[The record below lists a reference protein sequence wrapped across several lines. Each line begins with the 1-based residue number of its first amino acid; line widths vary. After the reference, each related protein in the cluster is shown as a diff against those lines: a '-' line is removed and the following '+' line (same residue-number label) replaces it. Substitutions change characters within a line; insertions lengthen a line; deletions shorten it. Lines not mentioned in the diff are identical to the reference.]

1 MFDKVV
7 FAGGGHRCWWQAG
20 FWEVLRAEIEL
31 RPRVIGAV
39 SMGAFMACLVHA
51 NDTRRALAWYE
62 RELAGVRS
70 NMAWVN
76 LFRKD
81 EPLFRQGGIYRKAMR
96 ALLGGEHFR
105 QLMWQAPEIRVACAV
120 APAALSDRQLD
131 RLGWRE
137 ARRDARLVPASLHAK
152 PERAEIFVPLVKR
165 LQDCRT
171 EREMCDLLQA
181 SSAYP
186 PLVPAVEFEGERVV
200 TGELVDPVPVDLV
213 ADVPGQTLVLTT
225 RTYNRKTPVFAME
238 GRIYVQPSA
247 PVPVASWDF
256 TSARRFQQTYELG
269 RQDAEAFLKLFGLG
283 AFRTDVQF
291 GGAMLAG
298 GQWGDEAR
306 VDTVMDDDGGA
317 GAGSAG
323 AGSAGSGSAG
333 SGRGGGSGR
342 AAGAGGTAG
351 ADGASGTAGAAG
363 VPGVDGG
370 VDDAAAGAG
379 DGTARARDG
388 KAARDTNRAGFDRD
402 GVAEGGAAEGA
413 AVAGVGAAGAGIAG
427 ASGEQTGAGAG
438 ARDARSARADA
449 SQADGAGTRGPGRAE
464 AGSGQVAGGA
474 RGDGGVRRDG
484 AGRSAEADRTGG
496 SGAGRGSMA
505 ADDRAAAG
513 SASTDDRRRVG
524 IGSAPDGRMS
534 AGGGRDAIPADADGD
549 LIDDT
554 PLTLT
559 DGHTLGEP
567 SDKLFERAG
576 RLPPRSAN
584 GGGRKEDGQR
594 AGDGKRRGEG
604 ARGDSGGDDGR
615 GDGGRGDGGRGDDGR
630 GDDGRG
636 DDGRGDTGRGVGAR
650 KAEHARKRGR
660 KTEK

>member
-323 AGSAGSGSAG
+323 AGPAGSGSDRA
-333 SGRGGGSGR
+333 GGSGR
-342 AAGAGGTAG
+342 AV
-351 ADGASGTAGAAG
+351 GTAGAAG
-363 VPGVDGG
+363 ASGTGG
-370 VDDAAAGAG
+370 GAGAAGAAGAG
-379 DGTARARDG
+379 DGAARARDG
-388 KAARDTNRAGFDRD
+388 KVARDTNRAGFDRD
-402 GVAEGGAAEGA
+402 GVAEGGAAEGG
-413 AVAGVGAAGAGIAG
+413 GVAGAGVAG
-427 ASGEQTGAGAG
+427 AGAPGVSGEHTDAAAG

-449 SQADGAGTRGPGRAE
+449 SQADGAGTRGPGRVNI
-464 AGSGQVAGGA
+464 GSGQVAGGA
-474 RGDGGVRRDG
+474 RGDG
-484 AGRSAEADRTGG
+484 AGRSAEADRTA
-496 SGAGRGSMA
+496 GAGRGSMA
-505 ADDRAAAG
+505 ADDGAAAG
-513 SASTDDRRRVG
+513 SDFVDDGRRVG

-534 AGGGRDAIPADADGD
+534 AGVGRDAIPADADGD
-549 LIDDT
+549 LIDDI

-584 GGGRKEDGQR
+584 GGRKEDGPR

-604 ARGDSGGDDGR
+604 ARGDHDRDSDR
-615 GDGGRGDGGRGDDGR
+615 GDGGRGD
-630 GDDGRG
+630 
-636 DDGRGDTGRGVGAR
+636 TARGVGAR

>member
-269 RQDAEAFLKLFGLG
+269 RQDAEAFLRLFGLG

-306 VDTVMDDDGGA
+306 VDTVMDDDGGV

-323 AGSAGSGSAG
+323 AGPAGSGSAG

-370 VDDAAAGAG
+370 VDAAAAGGGAGAAGAG
-379 DGTARARDG
+379 DGAARARDG
-388 KAARDTNRAGFDRD
+388 KVARDTNRAGFDRD
-402 GVAEGGAAEGA
+402 GVAEGGAAEGG
-413 AVAGVGAAGAGIAG
+413 GVAGAGVAG
-427 ASGEQTGAGAG
+427 AGAPGVSGEHTDAAAG

-449 SQADGAGTRGPGRAE
+449 SQADGAGTRGPGRVNI
-464 AGSGQVAGGA
+464 GSGQVAGGA
-474 RGDGGVRRDG
+474 RGDGRARRDG
-484 AGRSAEADRTGG
+484 AGRSAEADRTA
-496 SGAGRGSMA
+496 GAGRGSMA
-505 ADDRAAAG
+505 ADDGAAAG
-513 SASTDDRRRVG
+513 SDFVDDGRRVG

-534 AGGGRDAIPADADGD
+534 AGVGRDAIPADADGD
-549 LIDDT
+549 LIDDI

-584 GGGRKEDGQR
+584 GGRKEDGPR

-604 ARGDSGGDDGR
+604 ARGDRGRDGDRDSDR
-615 GDGGRGDGGRGDDGR
+615 GDGGRGDTARGD
-630 GDDGRG
+630 
-636 DDGRGDTGRGVGAR
+636 GAR
-650 KAEHARKRGR
+650 KAGHARKSGR

>member
-306 VDTVMDDDGGA
+306 VDTVMDDDGGV

-323 AGSAGSGSAG
+323 AGPAGSGSAGSGSAG

-413 AVAGVGAAGAGIAG
+413 AVAGVGAGVGAAGAGIAG
-427 ASGEQTGAGAG
+427 ASGEHTGAAAG

-449 SQADGAGTRGPGRAE
+449 SQADGAGTRGPGRVNI
-464 AGSGQVAGGA
+464 GSGQVAGGA
-474 RGDGGVRRDG
+474 RGDGRARRDG
-484 AGRSAEADRTGG
+484 AGRSAEADRTA
-496 SGAGRGSMA
+496 GAGRGSMA
-505 ADDRAAAG
+505 ADDGAAAG
-513 SASTDDRRRVG
+513 SDFVDDGRRVG

-534 AGGGRDAIPADADGD
+534 VGGGRDAIPADADGD
-549 LIDDT
+549 LIDDM

-584 GGGRKEDGQR
+584 GGRKEDGPR

-604 ARGDSGGDDGR
+604 ARGDRGRDGDRDSDR
-615 GDGGRGDGGRGDDGR
+615 GDGGRGDTARGD
-630 GDDGRG
+630 
-636 DDGRGDTGRGVGAR
+636 GAR
-650 KAEHARKRGR
+650 KAGHARKSGR

>member
-323 AGSAGSGSAG
+323 AGSAGSGSVGSGSAG

-388 KAARDTNRAGFDRD
+388 KVARDTNRAGFDRD
-402 GVAEGGAAEGA
+402 GVAEGGAAKGG
-413 AVAGVGAAGAGIAG
+413 GVAGAGVAG
-427 ASGEQTGAGAG
+427 AGAPGVSGEHTDAAAG
-438 ARDARSARADA
+438 ARDARSARVDA
-449 SQADGAGTRGPGRAE
+449 SQADGAGTRGPGRVNI
-464 AGSGQVAGGA
+464 GSGQVAGGA
-474 RGDGGVRRDG
+474 RGDGRARRDG
-484 AGRSAEADRTGG
+484 AGRSAEADRTA
-496 SGAGRGSMA
+496 GAGRGSMA
-505 ADDRAAAG
+505 ADDGAAAG
-513 SASTDDRRRVG
+513 SDFVDDGRRVG

-534 AGGGRDAIPADADGD
+534 AGVGRDAIPADADGD
-549 LIDDT
+549 LIDDI

-584 GGGRKEDGQR
+584 GGRKEDGPR

-604 ARGDSGGDDGR
+604 ARGDRGRDGDRDSDR
-615 GDGGRGDGGRGDDGR
+615 GDGGRGDTARGD
-630 GDDGRG
+630 
-636 DDGRGDTGRGVGAR
+636 GAR
-650 KAEHARKRGR
+650 KAGHARKSGR

>member
-370 VDDAAAGAG
+370 VDAAAAGGGAGAAGAG
-379 DGTARARDG
+379 DGAARARDG
-388 KAARDTNRAGFDRD
+388 KVARDTNRAGFDRD
-402 GVAEGGAAEGA
+402 GVAEGGAAEGG
-413 AVAGVGAAGAGIAG
+413 GVAGAGAPG
-427 ASGEQTGAGAG
+427 VSGEHTDAAAG

-449 SQADGAGTRGPGRAE
+449 SQADGAGTRGPGRVNI
-464 AGSGQVAGGA
+464 GSGQVAGGA
-474 RGDGGVRRDG
+474 RGDGRARRDG
-484 AGRSAEADRTGG
+484 AGRSAEADRTA
-496 SGAGRGSMA
+496 GAGRGSMA
-505 ADDRAAAG
+505 ADDGAAAG
-513 SASTDDRRRVG
+513 SDFVDDGRRVG

-534 AGGGRDAIPADADGD
+534 AGVGRDAIPADADGD
-549 LIDDT
+549 LIDDI

-584 GGGRKEDGQR
+584 GGRKEDGPR

-604 ARGDSGGDDGR
+604 ARGDRGRDGDRDSDR
-615 GDGGRGDGGRGDDGR
+615 GDGGRGDTARGD
-630 GDDGRG
+630 
-636 DDGRGDTGRGVGAR
+636 GAR
-650 KAEHARKRGR
+650 KAGHARKSGR

>member
-323 AGSAGSGSAG
+323 AGSAGSGSVGSGSAG

-363 VPGVDGG
+363 VDGG
-370 VDDAAAGAG
+370 VDAAAAGGGAGAAGAG
-379 DGTARARDG
+379 DGAARARDG
-388 KAARDTNRAGFDRD
+388 KVARDTNRAGFDRD
-402 GVAEGGAAEGA
+402 GVAEGGAAKGG
-413 AVAGVGAAGAGIAG
+413 GVAGAGVAG
-427 ASGEQTGAGAG
+427 AGAPGVSGEHTDAAAG
-438 ARDARSARADA
+438 ARDARSARVDA
-449 SQADGAGTRGPGRAE
+449 SQADGAGTRGPGRVNI
-464 AGSGQVAGGA
+464 GSGQVAGGA
-474 RGDGGVRRDG
+474 RGDGRARRDG
-484 AGRSAEADRTGG
+484 AGRSAEADRTA
-496 SGAGRGSMA
+496 GAGRGSMA
-505 ADDRAAAG
+505 ADDGAAAG
-513 SASTDDRRRVG
+513 SDFVDDGRRVG

-534 AGGGRDAIPADADGD
+534 AGVGRDAIPADADGD
-549 LIDDT
+549 LIDDI

-584 GGGRKEDGQR
+584 GGRKEDGPR

-604 ARGDSGGDDGR
+604 ARGDRGRDGDRDSDR
-615 GDGGRGDGGRGDDGR
+615 GDGGRGDTARGD
-630 GDDGRG
+630 
-636 DDGRGDTGRGVGAR
+636 GAR
-650 KAEHARKRGR
+650 KAGHARKSGR

>member
-269 RQDAEAFLKLFGLG
+269 RQDAEAFLRLFGLG

-306 VDTVMDDDGGA
+306 VDTVMDDDGGV

-323 AGSAGSGSAG
+323 AGPAGSGSAG

-370 VDDAAAGAG
+370 VDAAAAGAG

-402 GVAEGGAAEGA
+402 GVAEGGAAEGG
-413 AVAGVGAAGAGIAG
+413 GVAGAGVAG
-427 ASGEQTGAGAG
+427 AGAPGVSGEHTDAAAG

-449 SQADGAGTRGPGRAE
+449 SQADGAGTRGPGRVNI
-464 AGSGQVAGGA
+464 GSGQVAGGA
-474 RGDGGVRRDG
+474 RGDGRARRDG
-484 AGRSAEADRTGG
+484 AGRSAEADRTA
-496 SGAGRGSMA
+496 GAGRGSMA
-505 ADDRAAAG
+505 ADDGAAAG
-513 SASTDDRRRVG
+513 SDFVDDGRRVG

-534 AGGGRDAIPADADGD
+534 AGVGRDAIPADADGD
-549 LIDDT
+549 LIDDI

-584 GGGRKEDGQR
+584 GGRKEDGPR

-604 ARGDSGGDDGR
+604 ARGDRGRDGDRDSDR
-615 GDGGRGDGGRGDDGR
+615 GDGGRGDTARGD
-630 GDDGRG
+630 
-636 DDGRGDTGRGVGAR
+636 GAR
-650 KAEHARKRGR
+650 KAGHARKSGR

>member
-70 NMAWVN
+70 NMAWLN

-120 APAALSDRQLD
+120 APASLSDRQLD

-186 PLVPAVEFEGERVV
+186 PLVPPVEFEGERVV

-306 VDTVMDDDGGA
+306 VDTVMDDGAA

-323 AGSAGSGSAG
+323 AGSAGGTGSAAG
-333 SGRGGGSGR
+333 KGVTAGADVGTGTNGAGGAGRVAGAGGAVGVGGV
-342 AAGAGGTAG
+342 AGAGGTVGVSSVAG
-351 ADGASGTAGAAG
+351 ADGVAARGRDDRLAQDANRPGAARDGVTEHGDAEGDGVTGRSAETDRAAGSGTAGSFVTA
-363 VPGVDGG
+363 
-370 VDDAAAGAG
+370 DD
-379 DGTARARDG
+379 
-388 KAARDTNRAGFDRD
+388 
-402 GVAEGGAAEGA
+402 E
-413 AVAGVGAAGAGIAG
+413 AVAVPAF
-427 ASGEQTGAGAG
+427 
-438 ARDARSARADA
+438 
-449 SQADGAGTRGPGRAE
+449 
-464 AGSGQVAGGA
+464 
-474 RGDGGVRRDG
+474 
-484 AGRSAEADRTGG
+484 
-496 SGAGRGSMA
+496 
-505 ADDRAAAG
+505 
-513 SASTDDRRRVG
+513 TDDRWRADIG
-524 IGSAPDGRMS
+524 AAHGGDGSAGT
-534 AGGGRDAIPADADGD
+534 GRDATSAGADRD
-549 LIDDT
+549 LIDDA

-576 RLPPRSAN
+576 RLPPRS
-584 GGGRKEDGQR
+584 GRKEDGRRAADDRYVGDERR
-594 AGDGKRRGEG
+594 AGDGRHAGEDRR
-604 ARGDSGGDDGR
+604 
-615 GDGGRGDGGRGDDGR
+615 RGDDRPR
-630 GDDGRG
+630 GEDRG
-636 DDGRGDTGRGVGAR
+636 HATRR
-650 KAEHARKRGR
+650 AEHARKTGR

>member
-39 SMGAFMACLVHA
+39 SMGAFMACLIHA

-306 VDTVMDDDGGA
+306 VDTVMDDDGGV

-323 AGSAGSGSAG
+323 AG
-333 SGRGGGSGR
+333 
-342 AAGAGGTAG
+342 
-351 ADGASGTAGAAG
+351 DGA
-363 VPGVDGG
+363 
-370 VDDAAAGAG
+370 
-379 DGTARARDG
+379 ARARDG
-388 KAARDTNRAGFDRD
+388 KVARDTNRAGFDRD

-413 AVAGVGAAGAGIAG
+413 AVAGVGAGVGAAGAGIAGAGIAG
-427 ASGEQTGAGAG
+427 ASGEHTGAAAG
-438 ARDARSARADA
+438 ARDARLAGADA
-449 SQADGAGTRGPGRAE
+449 SRADGAGTRGPGRVN
-464 AGSGQVAGGA
+464 AGSGRVAGEA
-474 RGDGGVRRDG
+474 RGDGGARRDG
-484 AGRSAEADRTGG
+484 AGRSAEADRTA
-496 SGAGRGSMA
+496 GAGRGSMA
-505 ADDRAAAG
+505 AVDGAAAG

-534 AGGGRDAIPADADGD
+534 VGGGRDAIPADADGD
-549 LIDDT
+549 LIDDM

-584 GGGRKEDGQR
+584 GGGRKEDGLR

-615 GDGGRGDGGRGDDGR
+615 GDG
-630 GDDGRG
+630 GRG

>member
-269 RQDAEAFLKLFGLG
+269 RQDAEAFLRLFGLG

-306 VDTVMDDDGGA
+306 VDTVMDDDGGV

-323 AGSAGSGSAG
+323 AG
-333 SGRGGGSGR
+333 
-342 AAGAGGTAG
+342 
-351 ADGASGTAGAAG
+351 DGA
-363 VPGVDGG
+363 
-370 VDDAAAGAG
+370 
-379 DGTARARDG
+379 ARARDG
-388 KAARDTNRAGFDRD
+388 KVARDTNRAGFDRD
-402 GVAEGGAAEGA
+402 GVAEGGAAEGG
-413 AVAGVGAAGAGIAG
+413 GVAGAGVAG
-427 ASGEQTGAGAG
+427 AGAPGVSGEHTDAAAG
-438 ARDARSARADA
+438 ARDARSARVDA
-449 SQADGAGTRGPGRAE
+449 SQADGAGTRGPGRVNI
-464 AGSGQVAGGA
+464 GSGQVAGGA
-474 RGDGGVRRDG
+474 RGDGRARRDG
-484 AGRSAEADRTGG
+484 AGRSAEADRTA
-496 SGAGRGSMA
+496 GAGRGSMA
-505 ADDRAAAG
+505 ADDGAAAG
-513 SASTDDRRRVG
+513 SDFVDDGRRVG

-534 AGGGRDAIPADADGD
+534 AGVGRDAIPADADGD
-549 LIDDT
+549 LIDDI

-584 GGGRKEDGQR
+584 GGRKEDGPR

-604 ARGDSGGDDGR
+604 ARGDRGRDGDRDSDR
-615 GDGGRGDGGRGDDGR
+615 GDGGRGDTARGD
-630 GDDGRG
+630 
-636 DDGRGDTGRGVGAR
+636 GAR
-650 KAEHARKRGR
+650 KAGHARKSGR

>member
-62 RELAGVRS
+62 RELAGARS

-323 AGSAGSGSAG
+323 AG
-333 SGRGGGSGR
+333 
-342 AAGAGGTAG
+342 GTAG
-351 ADGASGTAGAAG
+351 ADGASGTAG
-363 VPGVDGG
+363 VPG

-474 RGDGGVRRDG
+474 RGDGGARRDG
-484 AGRSAEADRTGG
+484 AGRSAEADRTAGV
-496 SGAGRGSMA
+496 GRGSMA
-505 ADDRAAAG
+505 ADDGAAAG

-534 AGGGRDAIPADADGD
+534 AGVGRDVTSADADGD

-576 RLPPRSAN
+576 RLPPRSGN

-615 GDGGRGDGGRGDDGR
+615 GD
-630 GDDGRG
+630 
-636 DDGRGDTGRGVGAR
+636 DGRGDTGRGVGVR

>member
-370 VDDAAAGAG
+370 VDAAAAGGGAGAAGAG
-379 DGTARARDG
+379 DGAARARDG
-388 KAARDTNRAGFDRD
+388 KVARDTNRAGFDRD
-402 GVAEGGAAEGA
+402 GVAEGGAAEGG
-413 AVAGVGAAGAGIAG
+413 GVAGAGVAG
-427 ASGEQTGAGAG
+427 AGAPGVSGEHTDAAAG

-449 SQADGAGTRGPGRAE
+449 SQADGAGTRGPGRVNI
-464 AGSGQVAGGA
+464 GSGQVAGGA
-474 RGDGGVRRDG
+474 RGDGRARRDG
-484 AGRSAEADRTGG
+484 AGRSAEADRTA
-496 SGAGRGSMA
+496 GAGRGSMA
-505 ADDRAAAG
+505 ADDGAAAG
-513 SASTDDRRRVG
+513 SDFVDDGRRVG

-534 AGGGRDAIPADADGD
+534 AGVGRDAIPADADGD
-549 LIDDT
+549 LIDDI

-584 GGGRKEDGQR
+584 GGRKEDGPR

-604 ARGDSGGDDGR
+604 ARGDRGRDGDRDSDR
-615 GDGGRGDGGRGDDGR
+615 GDGGRGDTARGD
-630 GDDGRG
+630 
-636 DDGRGDTGRGVGAR
+636 GAR
-650 KAEHARKRGR
+650 KAGHARKSGR

>member
-323 AGSAGSGSAG
+323 SGSAG
-333 SGRGGGSGR
+333 SGRAGGSGR

-351 ADGASGTAGAAG
+351 TDGASGTAGAAG

-370 VDDAAAGAG
+370 VDAAAAGGGAGAAGAAGAG
-379 DGTARARDG
+379 DGAARARDG
-388 KAARDTNRAGFDRD
+388 KVARDTNRAGFDRD
-402 GVAEGGAAEGA
+402 GVAEGGAAEGG
-413 AVAGVGAAGAGIAG
+413 GVAGAGAPG
-427 ASGEQTGAGAG
+427 VSGEHTDAAAG

-449 SQADGAGTRGPGRAE
+449 SQADGAGTRGPGRVNI
-464 AGSGQVAGGA
+464 GSGQVAGGA
-474 RGDGGVRRDG
+474 RGDGRARRDG
-484 AGRSAEADRTGG
+484 AGRSAEADRTA
-496 SGAGRGSMA
+496 GAGRGSMA
-505 ADDRAAAG
+505 ADDGAAAG
-513 SASTDDRRRVG
+513 SDFVDDGRRVG

-534 AGGGRDAIPADADGD
+534 AGVGRDAIPADADGD
-549 LIDDT
+549 LIDDI

-584 GGGRKEDGQR
+584 GGRKEDGPR

-604 ARGDSGGDDGR
+604 ARGDRGRDGDRDSDR
-615 GDGGRGDGGRGDDGR
+615 GDGGRGDTARGD
-630 GDDGRG
+630 
-636 DDGRGDTGRGVGAR
+636 GAR
-650 KAEHARKRGR
+650 KAGHARKSGR

>member
-636 DDGRGDTGRGVGAR
+636 DTGRGVGAR

>member
-51 NDTRRALAWYE
+51 NDTLRALAWYE

-306 VDTVMDDDGGA
+306 VDTVMDDDGGV

-323 AGSAGSGSAG
+323 AG
-333 SGRGGGSGR
+333 
-342 AAGAGGTAG
+342 
-351 ADGASGTAGAAG
+351 DGA
-363 VPGVDGG
+363 
-370 VDDAAAGAG
+370 
-379 DGTARARDG
+379 ARARDG
-388 KAARDTNRAGFDRD
+388 KVARDTNRAGFDRD

-413 AVAGVGAAGAGIAG
+413 AVAGVGAGVGAAGAGIAGAGIAG
-427 ASGEQTGAGAG
+427 ASGEHTGAAAG
-438 ARDARSARADA
+438 ARDARLAGADA
-449 SQADGAGTRGPGRAE
+449 SRADGAGTRGPGRVN
-464 AGSGQVAGGA
+464 AGSGRVAGEA
-474 RGDGGVRRDG
+474 RGDGGARRDG
-484 AGRSAEADRTGG
+484 AGRSAEADRTA
-496 SGAGRGSMA
+496 GAGRGSMA
-505 ADDRAAAG
+505 AVDGAAAG

-534 AGGGRDAIPADADGD
+534 VGGGRDAIPADADGD
-549 LIDDT
+549 LIDDM

-584 GGGRKEDGQR
+584 GGGRKEDGLR

-604 ARGDSGGDDGR
+604 ARGVSGGDDGR
-615 GDGGRGDGGRGDDGR
+615 GDG
-630 GDDGRG
+630 GRG

>member
-51 NDTRRALAWYE
+51 NDTLRALAWYE

-323 AGSAGSGSAG
+323 AG
-333 SGRGGGSGR
+333 
-342 AAGAGGTAG
+342 GTAG
-351 ADGASGTAGAAG
+351 ADGASGTAG
-363 VPGVDGG
+363 VPG

-474 RGDGGVRRDG
+474 RGDGGARRDG
-484 AGRSAEADRTGG
+484 AGRSAEADRTAGV
-496 SGAGRGSMA
+496 GRGSMA
-505 ADDRAAAG
+505 ADDGAAAG

-534 AGGGRDAIPADADGD
+534 AGVGRDVTSADADGD

-576 RLPPRSAN
+576 RLPPRSGN

-615 GDGGRGDGGRGDDGR
+615 GDGGRGDGGRGDGGR

>member
-105 QLMWQAPEIRVACAV
+105 QLMWQASEIRVACAV

-306 VDTVMDDDGGA
+306 VDTVMDDDGGV

-323 AGSAGSGSAG
+323 AGPAGSGSAG

-370 VDDAAAGAG
+370 VDAAAAGGGAGAAGAG
-379 DGTARARDG
+379 DGAARARDG
-388 KAARDTNRAGFDRD
+388 KVARDTNRAGFDRD
-402 GVAEGGAAEGA
+402 GVAEGGAAEGG
-413 AVAGVGAAGAGIAG
+413 GVAGAGVAG
-427 ASGEQTGAGAG
+427 AGAPGVSGEHTDAAAG

-449 SQADGAGTRGPGRAE
+449 SQADGAGTRGPGRVNI
-464 AGSGQVAGGA
+464 GSGQVAGGA
-474 RGDGGVRRDG
+474 RGDGRARRDG
-484 AGRSAEADRTGG
+484 AGRSAEADRTA
-496 SGAGRGSMA
+496 GAGRGSMA
-505 ADDRAAAG
+505 ADDGAAAG
-513 SASTDDRRRVG
+513 SDFVDDGRRVG

-534 AGGGRDAIPADADGD
+534 AGVGRDAIPADADGD
-549 LIDDT
+549 LIDDI

-584 GGGRKEDGQR
+584 GGRKEDGPR

-604 ARGDSGGDDGR
+604 ARGDRGRDGDRDSDR
-615 GDGGRGDGGRGDDGR
+615 GDGGRGDTARGD
-630 GDDGRG
+630 
-636 DDGRGDTGRGVGAR
+636 GAR
-650 KAEHARKRGR
+650 KAGHARKSGR

>member
-105 QLMWQAPEIRVACAV
+105 QLMWQASEIRVACAV

-323 AGSAGSGSAG
+323 AGPAGFGSAG

-363 VPGVDGG
+363 VPGVDGVDGG
-370 VDDAAAGAG
+370 VDAAAAGGGAGAAGAG
-379 DGTARARDG
+379 DGAARARDG
-388 KAARDTNRAGFDRD
+388 KVARDTNRAGFDRD
-402 GVAEGGAAEGA
+402 GVAEGGAAEGG
-413 AVAGVGAAGAGIAG
+413 GVAGAGATSFGIAG
-427 ASGEQTGAGAG
+427 VSDEHTDAAAG

-449 SQADGAGTRGPGRAE
+449 SQADGAGTRGPGRVNI
-464 AGSGQVAGGA
+464 GSGQVAGGA
-474 RGDGGVRRDG
+474 RGDGRARRDG

-496 SGAGRGSMA
+496 SGAGPGSMA
-505 ADDRAAAG
+505 ADDGAAAG

-534 AGGGRDAIPADADGD
+534 VGGGRDANPADADGD
-549 LIDDT
+549 LIDDM

-584 GGGRKEDGQR
+584 GGGRKEDGLR

-615 GDGGRGDGGRGDDGR
+615 GDG
-630 GDDGRG
+630 GRG

>member
-323 AGSAGSGSAG
+323 AG
-333 SGRGGGSGR
+333 
-342 AAGAGGTAG
+342 GTAG
-351 ADGASGTAGAAG
+351 ADGASGTAG
-363 VPGVDGG
+363 VPG

-474 RGDGGVRRDG
+474 RGDGGARRDG
-484 AGRSAEADRTGG
+484 AGRSAEADRTAGV
-496 SGAGRGSMA
+496 GRGSMA
-505 ADDRAAAG
+505 ADDGAAAG

-534 AGGGRDAIPADADGD
+534 AGVGRDVTSADADGD

-576 RLPPRSAN
+576 RLPPRSGN

-615 GDGGRGDGGRGDDGR
+615 GDDGH
-630 GDDGRG
+630 
-636 DDGRGDTGRGVGAR
+636 GDTGRGVGVR

>member
-323 AGSAGSGSAG
+323 AGSAGSGSVGSGSAG

-413 AVAGVGAAGAGIAG
+413 AVAGVGAGVGAAGAGIAG
-427 ASGEQTGAGAG
+427 ASGEHTGAAAG

-449 SQADGAGTRGPGRAE
+449 SQADGAGTRGPGRVNI
-464 AGSGQVAGGA
+464 GSGQVAGGA
-474 RGDGGVRRDG
+474 RGDGRARRDG
-484 AGRSAEADRTGG
+484 AGRSAEADRTA
-496 SGAGRGSMA
+496 GAGRGSMA
-505 ADDRAAAG
+505 ADDGAAAG
-513 SASTDDRRRVG
+513 SDFVDDGRRVG

-534 AGGGRDAIPADADGD
+534 AGVGRDAIPADADGD
-549 LIDDT
+549 LIDDI

-584 GGGRKEDGQR
+584 GGRKEDGPR

-604 ARGDSGGDDGR
+604 ARGDRGRDGDRDSDR
-615 GDGGRGDGGRGDDGR
+615 GDGGRGDTARGD
-630 GDDGRG
+630 
-636 DDGRGDTGRGVGAR
+636 GAR
-650 KAEHARKRGR
+650 KAGHARKSGR

>member
-306 VDTVMDDDGGA
+306 VDTVMDDDGGV

-323 AGSAGSGSAG
+323 AGPAGSGSAGSGSAG

-370 VDDAAAGAG
+370 VDAAAAGGGAGAAGAG
-379 DGTARARDG
+379 DGAARARDG
-388 KAARDTNRAGFDRD
+388 KVARDTNRAGFDRD

-413 AVAGVGAAGAGIAG
+413 AVAGVGAGAGIAG
-427 ASGEQTGAGAG
+427 ASGEHTGAAAG
-438 ARDARSARADA
+438 ARDARLAGADA
-449 SQADGAGTRGPGRAE
+449 SRADGAGTRGPGRVN
-464 AGSGQVAGGA
+464 AGSGRVAGEA
-474 RGDGGVRRDG
+474 RGDGGARRDG
-484 AGRSAEADRTGG
+484 AGRSAEADRTA
-496 SGAGRGSMA
+496 GAGRGSMA
-505 ADDRAAAG
+505 AVDGAAAG

-534 AGGGRDAIPADADGD
+534 VGGGRDAIPADADGD
-549 LIDDT
+549 LIDDM

-584 GGGRKEDGQR
+584 GGGRKEDGLR

-615 GDGGRGDGGRGDDGR
+615 GDG
-630 GDDGRG
+630 GRG

>member
-51 NDTRRALAWYE
+51 NDTLRALAWYE

-306 VDTVMDDDGGA
+306 VDTVMDDDGGV

-323 AGSAGSGSAG
+323 AG
-333 SGRGGGSGR
+333 
-342 AAGAGGTAG
+342 
-351 ADGASGTAGAAG
+351 DGA
-363 VPGVDGG
+363 
-370 VDDAAAGAG
+370 
-379 DGTARARDG
+379 ARARDG
-388 KAARDTNRAGFDRD
+388 KVARDTNRAGFDRD

-413 AVAGVGAAGAGIAG
+413 AVAGVGAGVGAAGAGIAGAGIAG
-427 ASGEQTGAGAG
+427 ASGEHTGAAAG
-438 ARDARSARADA
+438 ARDARLAGADA
-449 SQADGAGTRGPGRAE
+449 SRADGAGTRGPGRVN
-464 AGSGQVAGGA
+464 AGSGRVAGGA
-474 RGDGGVRRDG
+474 RGDGGARRDG
-484 AGRSAEADRTGG
+484 AGRSAEADRTA
-496 SGAGRGSMA
+496 GAGRGSMA
-505 ADDRAAAG
+505 AVDGAAAG

-534 AGGGRDAIPADADGD
+534 VGGGRDAIPADADGD
-549 LIDDT
+549 LIDDM

-584 GGGRKEDGQR
+584 GGGRKEDGLR

-615 GDGGRGDGGRGDDGR
+615 GDG
-630 GDDGRG
+630 GRG

>member
-51 NDTRRALAWYE
+51 NDTLRALAWYE

-306 VDTVMDDDGGA
+306 VDTVMDDDGGV

-323 AGSAGSGSAG
+323 AG
-333 SGRGGGSGR
+333 
-342 AAGAGGTAG
+342 
-351 ADGASGTAGAAG
+351 DGA
-363 VPGVDGG
+363 
-370 VDDAAAGAG
+370 
-379 DGTARARDG
+379 ARARDG
-388 KAARDTNRAGFDRD
+388 KVARDTNRAGFDRD

-413 AVAGVGAAGAGIAG
+413 AVAGVGAGVGAAGAGIAGAGIAG
-427 ASGEQTGAGAG
+427 ASGEHTGAAAG
-438 ARDARSARADA
+438 ARDARLAGADA
-449 SQADGAGTRGPGRAE
+449 SRADGAGTRGPGRVN
-464 AGSGQVAGGA
+464 AGSGRVAGEA
-474 RGDGGVRRDG
+474 RGDGGARRDG
-484 AGRSAEADRTGG
+484 AGRSAEADRTAGLPRTG
-496 SGAGRGSMA
+496 VCQSAGAGMQSLPMQTEI
-505 ADDRAAAG
+505 
-513 SASTDDRRRVG
+513 S
-524 IGSAPDGRMS
+524 
-534 AGGGRDAIPADADGD
+534 
-549 LIDDT
+549 
-554 PLTLT
+554 LTIC
-559 DGHTLGEP
+559 P
-567 SDKLFERAG
+567 
-576 RLPPRSAN
+576 
-584 GGGRKEDGQR
+584 
-594 AGDGKRRGEG
+594 
-604 ARGDSGGDDGR
+604 
-615 GDGGRGDGGRGDDGR
+615 
-630 GDDGRG
+630 
-636 DDGRGDTGRGVGAR
+636 
-650 KAEHARKRGR
+650 
-660 KTEK
+660 

>member
-269 RQDAEAFLKLFGLG
+269 RQDAEAFLRLFGLG

-306 VDTVMDDDGGA
+306 VDTVMDDDGGV

-323 AGSAGSGSAG
+323 AGPAGSGSAG

-363 VPGVDGG
+363 VPGVDAAAAGG
-370 VDDAAAGAG
+370 GAGAAGAG
-379 DGTARARDG
+379 DGAARARDG
-388 KAARDTNRAGFDRD
+388 KVALDTNRAGFDRD

-413 AVAGVGAAGAGIAG
+413 AVAGVGAAGAGITG
-427 ASGEQTGAGAG
+427 VSGEQTGAAAG
-438 ARDARSARADA
+438 ARDARSAGADA
-449 SQADGAGTRGPGRAE
+449 SRADGAGTRGPGRVN
-464 AGSGQVAGGA
+464 AGSGQVAGEA

-505 ADDRAAAG
+505 ADDGAAAG

-534 AGGGRDAIPADADGD
+534 AGGGRDVIPADADGE

-554 PLTLT
+554 PLALT

-615 GDGGRGDGGRGDDGR
+615 GDGGRGD
-630 GDDGRG
+630 
-636 DDGRGDTGRGVGAR
+636 DGRGDTGRGVGAR

>member
-238 GRIYVQPSA
+238 GRIYVQSSA

-306 VDTVMDDDGGA
+306 VDTVMDDDGGV

-323 AGSAGSGSAG
+323 AGPAGSGSAGSGSAG

-413 AVAGVGAAGAGIAG
+413 AVAGVGAGVGAAGAGIAG
-427 ASGEQTGAGAG
+427 ASGEHTGAAAG

-449 SQADGAGTRGPGRAE
+449 SQADGAGTRGPGRVNI
-464 AGSGQVAGGA
+464 GSGQVAGGA
-474 RGDGGVRRDG
+474 RGDGRARRDG
-484 AGRSAEADRTGG
+484 AGRSAEADRTA
-496 SGAGRGSMA
+496 GAGRGSMA
-505 ADDRAAAG
+505 ADDGAAAG
-513 SASTDDRRRVG
+513 SDFVDDGRRVG

-534 AGGGRDAIPADADGD
+534 VGGGRDAIPADADGD
-549 LIDDT
+549 LIDDM

-584 GGGRKEDGQR
+584 GGRKEDGPR

-604 ARGDSGGDDGR
+604 ARGDRGRDGDRDSDR
-615 GDGGRGDGGRGDDGR
+615 GDGGRGDTARGD
-630 GDDGRG
+630 
-636 DDGRGDTGRGVGAR
+636 GAR
-650 KAEHARKRGR
+650 KAGHARKSGR

>member
-105 QLMWQAPEIRVACAV
+105 QLMWQASEIRVACAV

-323 AGSAGSGSAG
+323 AGPAGSGSAG

-427 ASGEQTGAGAG
+427 ASDEQTGAGAG
-438 ARDARSARADA
+438 ARDARLARADA

-474 RGDGGVRRDG
+474 RGDGGARRDG
-484 AGRSAEADRTGG
+484 AGRSAEADRTAGV
-496 SGAGRGSMA
+496 GRGSMA
-505 ADDRAAAG
+505 ADDGAAAG

-576 RLPPRSAN
+576 RLPPRSGN
-584 GGGRKEDGQR
+584 GGGRKENDQR
-594 AGDGKRRGEG
+594 AGDGQRRGEG
-604 ARGDSGGDDGR
+604 GHGDSGRVDDGR
-615 GDGGRGDGGRGDDGR
+615 GDN
-630 GDDGRG
+630 
-636 DDGRGDTGRGVGAR
+636 GRGVGAR

-660 KTEK
+660 RTEK

>member
-323 AGSAGSGSAG
+323 AG
-333 SGRGGGSGR
+333 
-342 AAGAGGTAG
+342 GTAG
-351 ADGASGTAGAAG
+351 ADGASGTAG
-363 VPGVDGG
+363 VPG
-370 VDDAAAGAG
+370 VDDAAVGAG

-474 RGDGGVRRDG
+474 RGDGGARRDG
-484 AGRSAEADRTGG
+484 AGRSAEADRTAGV
-496 SGAGRGSMA
+496 GRGSMA
-505 ADDRAAAG
+505 ADDGAAAG

-534 AGGGRDAIPADADGD
+534 AGVGRDVTSADADGD

-576 RLPPRSAN
+576 RLPPRSGN

-636 DDGRGDTGRGVGAR
+636 DTGRGVGAR

>member
-323 AGSAGSGSAG
+323 AGSAGSGSVGSGSAG

-351 ADGASGTAGAAG
+351 ADGASGTAGA
-363 VPGVDGG
+363 
-370 VDDAAAGAG
+370 G
-379 DGTARARDG
+379 DGAARARDG
-388 KAARDTNRAGFDRD
+388 KVARDTNRAGFDRD
-402 GVAEGGAAEGA
+402 GVAEGGAAKGG
-413 AVAGVGAAGAGIAG
+413 GVAGAGVAG
-427 ASGEQTGAGAG
+427 AGVAGAGAPGVSGEHTDAAAG
-438 ARDARSARADA
+438 ARDARSARVDA
-449 SQADGAGTRGPGRAE
+449 SQADGAGTRGPGRVNI
-464 AGSGQVAGGA
+464 GSGQVAGGA
-474 RGDGGVRRDG
+474 RGDGRARRDG
-484 AGRSAEADRTGG
+484 AGRSAEADRTA
-496 SGAGRGSMA
+496 GAGRGSMA
-505 ADDRAAAG
+505 ADDGAAAG
-513 SASTDDRRRVG
+513 SDFVDDGRRVG

-534 AGGGRDAIPADADGD
+534 AGVGRDAIPADADGD
-549 LIDDT
+549 LIDDI

-584 GGGRKEDGQR
+584 GGRKEDGPR

-604 ARGDSGGDDGR
+604 ARGDRGRDGDRDSDR
-615 GDGGRGDGGRGDDGR
+615 GDGGRGDTARGD
-630 GDDGRG
+630 
-636 DDGRGDTGRGVGAR
+636 GAR
-650 KAEHARKRGR
+650 KAGHARKSGR

>member
-81 EPLFRQGGIYRKAMR
+81 EPLFRQGGIYRKVMR

-306 VDTVMDDDGGA
+306 VDTVMDDDGGV

-323 AGSAGSGSAG
+323 AGPAGSGSAG

-363 VPGVDGG
+363 GG
-370 VDDAAAGAG
+370 AAGAG
-379 DGTARARDG
+379 DGAARARDG
-388 KAARDTNRAGFDRD
+388 KVARDTNRAGFDRD
-402 GVAEGGAAEGA
+402 GVAEGGAAEGG
-413 AVAGVGAAGAGIAG
+413 GVAGAGVAG
-427 ASGEQTGAGAG
+427 AGAPGVSGEHTDAAAG

-449 SQADGAGTRGPGRAE
+449 SQADGAGTRGPGRVNI
-464 AGSGQVAGGA
+464 GSGQVAGGA
-474 RGDGGVRRDG
+474 RGDGRARRDG
-484 AGRSAEADRTGG
+484 AGRSAEADRTA
-496 SGAGRGSMA
+496 GAGRGSMA
-505 ADDRAAAG
+505 ADDGAAAE
-513 SASTDDRRRVG
+513 SDFVDDGRRVG

-534 AGGGRDAIPADADGD
+534 AGVGRDAIPADADGD
-549 LIDDT
+549 LIDDI

-584 GGGRKEDGQR
+584 GGRKEDGPR
-594 AGDGKRRGEG
+594 AGDGKRRG
-604 ARGDSGGDDGR
+604 
-615 GDGGRGDGGRGDDGR
+615 DGGRGDTARGD
-630 GDDGRG
+630 
-636 DDGRGDTGRGVGAR
+636 GAR
-650 KAEHARKRGR
+650 KAGHARKSGR

>member
-306 VDTVMDDDGGA
+306 VDTVMDDDGGV

-323 AGSAGSGSAG
+323 AGPAGSGSAGSGSAGSGSAG

-363 VPGVDGG
+363 VPG

-413 AVAGVGAAGAGIAG
+413 AVAGVGAGVGAAGAGIAG
-427 ASGEQTGAGAG
+427 ASGEHTGAAAG

-449 SQADGAGTRGPGRAE
+449 SQADGAGTRGPGRVNI
-464 AGSGQVAGGA
+464 GSGQVAGGA
-474 RGDGGVRRDG
+474 RGDGRARRDG
-484 AGRSAEADRTGG
+484 AGRSAEADRTA
-496 SGAGRGSMA
+496 GAGRGSMA
-505 ADDRAAAG
+505 ADDGAAAG
-513 SASTDDRRRVG
+513 SDFVDDGRRVG

-534 AGGGRDAIPADADGD
+534 VGGGRDAIPADADGD
-549 LIDDT
+549 LIDDM

-584 GGGRKEDGQR
+584 GGRKEDGPR

-604 ARGDSGGDDGR
+604 ARGDRGRDGDRDSDR
-615 GDGGRGDGGRGDDGR
+615 GDGGRGDTARGD
-630 GDDGRG
+630 
-636 DDGRGDTGRGVGAR
+636 GAR
-650 KAEHARKRGR
+650 KAGHARKSGR

>member
-306 VDTVMDDDGGA
+306 VDTVMDDDGGV

-323 AGSAGSGSAG
+323 AGPAGSGSAGSGSAGSGSAG

-413 AVAGVGAAGAGIAG
+413 AVAGVGAGVGAAGAGIAG
-427 ASGEQTGAGAG
+427 ASGEHTGAAAG

-449 SQADGAGTRGPGRAE
+449 SQADGAGTRGPGRVNI
-464 AGSGQVAGGA
+464 GSGQVAGGA
-474 RGDGGVRRDG
+474 RGDGRARRDG
-484 AGRSAEADRTGG
+484 AGRSAEADRTA
-496 SGAGRGSMA
+496 GAGRGSMA
-505 ADDRAAAG
+505 ADDGAAAG
-513 SASTDDRRRVG
+513 SDFVDDGRRVG

-534 AGGGRDAIPADADGD
+534 VGGGRDAIPADADGD
-549 LIDDT
+549 LIDDM

-584 GGGRKEDGQR
+584 GGRKEDGPR

-604 ARGDSGGDDGR
+604 ARGDRGRDGDRDSDR
-615 GDGGRGDGGRGDDGR
+615 GDGGRGDTARGD
-630 GDDGRG
+630 
-636 DDGRGDTGRGVGAR
+636 GAR
-650 KAEHARKRGR
+650 KAGHARKSGR

>member
-323 AGSAGSGSAG
+323 AGSAGSGSVGSGSAG

-363 VPGVDGG
+363 VDGG
-370 VDDAAAGAG
+370 VDAAAAGGAAGAAGAG
-379 DGTARARDG
+379 DGAARARDG
-388 KAARDTNRAGFDRD
+388 KVARDTNRAGFDRD
-402 GVAEGGAAEGA
+402 GVAEGGAAKGG
-413 AVAGVGAAGAGIAG
+413 GVAGAGVAG
-427 ASGEQTGAGAG
+427 AGAPGVSGEHTDAAAG
-438 ARDARSARADA
+438 ARDARSARVDA
-449 SQADGAGTRGPGRAE
+449 SQADGAGTRGPGRVNI
-464 AGSGQVAGGA
+464 GSGQVAGGA
-474 RGDGGVRRDG
+474 RGDGRARRDG
-484 AGRSAEADRTGG
+484 AGRSAEADRTA
-496 SGAGRGSMA
+496 GAGRGSMA
-505 ADDRAAAG
+505 ADDGAAAG
-513 SASTDDRRRVG
+513 SDFVDDGRRVG

-534 AGGGRDAIPADADGD
+534 AGVGRDAIPADADGD
-549 LIDDT
+549 LIDDI

-584 GGGRKEDGQR
+584 GGRKEDGPR

-604 ARGDSGGDDGR
+604 ARGDRGRDGDRDSDR
-615 GDGGRGDGGRGDDGR
+615 GDGGRGDTARGD
-630 GDDGRG
+630 
-636 DDGRGDTGRGVGAR
+636 GAR
-650 KAEHARKRGR
+650 KAGHARKSGR

>member
-51 NDTRRALAWYE
+51 NDTLRALAWYE

-306 VDTVMDDDGGA
+306 VDTVMDDDGGV

-323 AGSAGSGSAG
+323 AG
-333 SGRGGGSGR
+333 
-342 AAGAGGTAG
+342 
-351 ADGASGTAGAAG
+351 DGA
-363 VPGVDGG
+363 
-370 VDDAAAGAG
+370 
-379 DGTARARDG
+379 ARARDG
-388 KAARDTNRAGFDRD
+388 KVARDTNRAGFDRD

-413 AVAGVGAAGAGIAG
+413 AVAGVGAGVGAAGAGIAGAGIAG
-427 ASGEQTGAGAG
+427 ASGEHTGAAAG
-438 ARDARSARADA
+438 ARDARLAGADA
-449 SQADGAGTRGPGRAE
+449 SRADGAGTRGPGRVN
-464 AGSGQVAGGA
+464 AGSGRVAGEA
-474 RGDGGVRRDG
+474 RGDGGARRDG
-484 AGRSAEADRTGG
+484 AGRSAEADRTA
-496 SGAGRGSMA
+496 GAGRGSMA
-505 ADDRAAAG
+505 AVDGAAAG

-534 AGGGRDAIPADADGD
+534 VGGGRDAIPADADGD
-549 LIDDT
+549 LIDDM

-584 GGGRKEDGQR
+584 GGGRKEDGLR

-615 GDGGRGDGGRGDDGR
+615 GDG
-630 GDDGRG
+630 GRG

>member
-269 RQDAEAFLKLFGLG
+269 RQDAEAFLRLFGLG

-306 VDTVMDDDGGA
+306 VDTVMDDDGGV

-323 AGSAGSGSAG
+323 AGPAGSGSAG

-363 VPGVDGG
+363 VPGVDAAAAGG
-370 VDDAAAGAG
+370 GAGAAGAG
-379 DGTARARDG
+379 DGAARARDG
-388 KAARDTNRAGFDRD
+388 KVALDTNRAGFDRD

-413 AVAGVGAAGAGIAG
+413 AVAGVGAAGAGITG
-427 ASGEQTGAGAG
+427 VSGEQTGAAAG
-438 ARDARSARADA
+438 ARDARSAGADA
-449 SQADGAGTRGPGRAE
+449 SRADGAGTRGPGRVN
-464 AGSGQVAGGA
+464 AGSGQVAGEA

-505 ADDRAAAG
+505 ADDGAAAG

-534 AGGGRDAIPADADGD
+534 AGGGRDVIPADADGD

-615 GDGGRGDGGRGDDGR
+615 GDGGRGD
-630 GDDGRG
+630 
-636 DDGRGDTGRGVGAR
+636 DGRGDTGRGVGAR

>member
-323 AGSAGSGSAG
+323 AGSAGSGSVGSGSAG

-402 GVAEGGAAEGA
+402 GVAEGGAAKGG
-413 AVAGVGAAGAGIAG
+413 GVAGAGVAG
-427 ASGEQTGAGAG
+427 AGAPGVSGEHTDAAAG
-438 ARDARSARADA
+438 ARDARSARVDA
-449 SQADGAGTRGPGRAE
+449 SQADGAGTRGPGRVNI
-464 AGSGQVAGGA
+464 GSGQVAGGA
-474 RGDGGVRRDG
+474 RGDGRARRDG
-484 AGRSAEADRTGG
+484 AGRSAEADRTA
-496 SGAGRGSMA
+496 GAGRGSMA
-505 ADDRAAAG
+505 ADDGAAAG
-513 SASTDDRRRVG
+513 SDFVDDGRRVG

-534 AGGGRDAIPADADGD
+534 AGVGRDAIPADADGD
-549 LIDDT
+549 LIDDI

-584 GGGRKEDGQR
+584 GGRKEDGPR

-604 ARGDSGGDDGR
+604 ARGDRGRDGDRDSDR
-615 GDGGRGDGGRGDDGR
+615 GDGGRGDTARGD
-630 GDDGRG
+630 
-636 DDGRGDTGRGVGAR
+636 GAR
-650 KAEHARKRGR
+650 KAGHARKSGR